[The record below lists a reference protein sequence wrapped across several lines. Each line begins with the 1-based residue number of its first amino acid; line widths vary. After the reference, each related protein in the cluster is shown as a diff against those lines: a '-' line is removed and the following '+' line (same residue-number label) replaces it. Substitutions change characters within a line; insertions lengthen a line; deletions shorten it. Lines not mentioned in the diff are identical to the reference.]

1 MRATSGW
8 GRAMGQHAEQA
19 VMVEIAA
26 GALALQGEIR
36 RRRVSRSAERRDLSL
51 GTAAL
56 RDRLRVC
63 AVVGCVTVALC
74 LAGAEAASASGW
86 AVQPTPGPRG
96 AALVAVSCTSPTACI
111 AVGFNPGSGGSAKA
125 IAERW
130 DGQRWSIQRSP
141 NPRGAV
147 SSRLS
152 GVSCTSAIA
161 CTAVGTAVFAHSQA
175 PLVERWN
182 GSTWSIQPTPPTAS
196 TAALAGVS
204 CPSRRFCVAVGF
216 VFISSG
222 DTSTLAE
229 RWNGRRWSIQQIPNP
244 KPNPGLGGP
253 TQNSLAGVSCRSSRF
268 CIAVGVAG
276 APEISMGSTLAE
288 GWNGS
293 KWSIQQTQNPSE
305 LTHDDAL
312 SGVSCTSSSACT
324 AVGTADVG
332 EGVFQPEAQ
341 RWNGR
346 RWSLQL
352 PSPNPAANL
361 FETSLSINGVSC
373 ASRTACTSVGSFFN
387 NAGTRVTLAERWNG
401 LRWAVQRTPRLGQV
415 LNGVSCTSTT
425 VCFAV
430 GAGRRGPLTERFTG
444 PSPKRSGG
452 LG

>member
-1 MRATSGW
+1 
-8 GRAMGQHAEQA
+8 MGQHAEEA
-19 VMVEIAA
+19 VMVEFAP
-26 GALALQGEIR
+26 GVLALQGEIR
-36 RRRVSRSAERRDLSL
+36 RRRVGRSA
-51 GTAAL
+51 GAWGCGGGAL
-56 RDRLRVC
+56 DGVALWWRVSVC
-63 AVVGCVTVALC
+63 VVVGCVALALC
-74 LAGAEAASASGW
+74 LARAEGARASGW

-96 AALVAVSCTSPTACI
+96 GALLSMSCTSPAVCI
-111 AVGFNPGSGGSAKA
+111 AVGSSSAGRPAKVL
-125 IAERW
+125 AERW
-130 DGQRWSIQRSP
+130 DGRRWSIQRTP

-152 GVSCTSAIA
+152 GVSCTSARA
-161 CTAVGTAVFAHSQA
+161 CSAVGTAVFVQSEA

-182 GSTWSIQPTPPTAS
+182 GSKWSIQLTPSPGLTAG
-196 TAALAGVS
+196 LAGVS

-216 VFISSG
+216 VFVGPSG
-222 DTSTLAE
+222 DASALAE
-229 RWNGRRWSIQQIPNP
+229 RWNGRRWSIQQSPNP

-253 TQNSLAGVSCRSSRF
+253 TQNSFAGVSCTSSRF

-276 APEISMGSTLAE
+276 APEIGTGSTLAE

-293 KWSIQQTQNPSE
+293 KWSIQQTQNPSD

-312 SGVSCTSSSACT
+312 SGVSCTSTSACT

-332 EGVFQPEAQ
+332 EGVFQPDAQ

-352 PSPNPAANL
+352 PTPNPAANL
-361 FETSLSINGVSC
+361 VETSLSINGVSC
-373 ASRTACTSVGSFFN
+373 ASRTACTSVGSFFD
-387 NAGTRVTLAERWNG
+387 NAGSSVTLAEGWNG

-415 LNGVSCTSTT
+415 LSGASCTSTT

-430 GAGRRGPLTERFTG
+430 GASRRGPLAERFTG
-444 PSPKRSGG
+444 PNPKRSGG